1 MEFRKKI
8 EELLNEFL
16 EARGDLFLVDLKIS
30 AGDDITV
37 ILDGDNGVTLQD
49 CLDASRAIEFNMD
62 REEHDFS
69 LQVMSAGLSE
79 PLSAPRQ
86 FKKNFGR
93 EIEVLLNDSSKIEGE
108 LAKVDDEKIT
118 LILRYRKPKDIG
130 KGKVDVEE
138 EKEIPYSEIKKALG
152 LFSTSIPLTC
162 KNSTNLDIEILNSL
176 TALFNLIFG
185 IYIIYCFLILK
196 IKVFLFYCL
205 LKFI

>member
-16 EARGDLFLVDLKIS
+16 ETRKDLFLIDLKFS

-37 ILDGDNGVTLQD
+37 ILDGDNGVSLQD

-79 PLSAPRQ
+79 PLSTPRQ
-86 FKKNFGR
+86 FNKNIGR
-93 EIEVLLNDSSKIEGE
+93 EIEIVLEDSSKIEGE
-108 LAKVDDEKIT
+108 LSKVDEEKIT

-138 EKEIPYSEIKKALG
+138 EKEIPYYEIKKALVV
-152 LFSTSIPLTC
+152 
-162 KNSTNLDIEILNSL
+162 
-176 TALFNLIFG
+176 
-185 IYIIYCFLILK
+185 
-196 IKVFLFYCL
+196 IKF
-205 LKFI
+205 

>member
-16 EARGDLFLVDLKIS
+16 DTRKDLFLIDLKFS

-37 ILDGDNGVTLQD
+37 ILDGDSGVTLQD

-79 PLSAPRQ
+79 PLATPRQ
-86 FKKNFGR
+86 FNKNLGR
-93 EIEVLLNDSSKIEGE
+93 DIEVLLTDSSEIEGE
-108 LAKVDDEKIT
+108 LSKVDNEKIT
-118 LILRYRKPKDIG
+118 LILRYRKPKEVG

-138 EKEIPYSEIKKALG
+138 EREIPYSEIKKALV
-152 LFSTSIPLTC
+152 
-162 KNSTNLDIEILNSL
+162 
-176 TALFNLIFG
+176 A
-185 IYIIYCFLILK
+185 
-196 IKVFLFYCL
+196 IKF
-205 LKFI
+205 

>member
-1 MEFRKKI
+1 MEFRNRI

-16 EARGDLFLVDLKIS
+16 ETRKDLFLIDLKIS

-49 CLDASRAIEFNMD
+49 CLDASRAVEFNMD

-79 PLSAPRQ
+79 PLSTPRQ
-86 FKKNFGR
+86 FKKNIGR
-93 EIEVLLNDSSKIEGE
+93 EIEVLLTDSSKTEGE
-108 LAKVDDEKIT
+108 LAKVDDDKIT

-138 EKEIPYSEIKKALG
+138 EKEIPYSEIKKALVV
-152 LFSTSIPLTC
+152 
-162 KNSTNLDIEILNSL
+162 
-176 TALFNLIFG
+176 
-185 IYIIYCFLILK
+185 
-196 IKVFLFYCL
+196 IKF
-205 LKFI
+205 